1 MDGEAGVLV
10 SLWKEM
16 KGKSKE
22 SEKGKWKWRET
33 KGKWKEM
40 KGKWKESERE
50 MKEKL
55 SDPSPFNNIL
65 NNIQFLLAVVSIKH
79 SYL

>member
-1 MDGEAGVLV
+1 MGGEAGVLV
-10 SLWKEM
+10 SLWKEI

-22 SEKGKWKWRET
+22 SERKKKI
-33 KGKWKEM
+33 KEN
-40 KGKWKESERE
+40 ERE
-50 MKEKL
+50 VKENERKIKGKL

-65 NNIQFLLAVVSIKH
+65 NNIQFLLAVVGIKH

>member
-1 MDGEAGVLV
+1 
-10 SLWKEM
+10 M

-22 SEKGKWKWRET
+22 SEREV
-33 KGKWKEM
+33 KIKEN
-40 KGKWKESERE
+40 ERE
-50 MKEKL
+50 VKGNERKIKGKL

-65 NNIQFLLAVVSIKH
+65 NKIIQFLLAVVGIKY